1 MIVIPESILKKLV
14 DFSLKN
20 VTFEYLE
27 KIFKD
32 VPSLGDYDFLQNAKA
47 ILLPKSTSS
56 RKIESHLFFNRERC
70 LLPTVHIGLPSEQ
83 LGLGNGLGFDPSDED
98 DNNFYT
104 NYHTRSFSARYK
116 IIFTSNNTF
125 EVLIMYIFFRSV
137 LIGNIHFL
145 EMNGLQNP
153 KFSGGDIVLTDYM
166 IPAEIYSRALF
177 IDCNYDFTAPSLDSS
192 DKIKDIK
199 TELKLL

>member
-14 DFSLKN
+14 DYSLKN

-32 VPSLGDYDFLQNAKA
+32 VPSLGDYNFLDNAKA
-47 ILLPKSTSS
+47 LLLPKSTSS

-83 LGLGNGLGFDPSDED
+83 IGLGNGLGFDPSDEED
-98 DNNFYT
+98 GVEYI
-104 NYHTRSFSARYK
+104 NYHTRSFSSRYK

-137 LIGNIHFL
+137 FIGNVHLL
-145 EMNGLQNP
+145 EMNGLYNP
-153 KFSGGDIVLTDYM
+153 KFSGGDIVLTDYL

-177 IDCNYDFTAPSLDSS
+177 IDCNYDFTAPSLINS
-192 DKIKDIK
+192 DKITNIK
-199 TELKLL
+199 QRIQI

>member
-14 DFSLKN
+14 DYSLKN

-27 KIFKD
+27 KIFKN
-32 VPSLGDYDFLQNAKA
+32 VPSLGDYNFLDNAKA
-47 ILLPKSTSS
+47 LLLPKSTSS
-56 RKIESHLFFNRERC
+56 RKVESHLFFNRERC

-83 LGLGNGLGFDPSDED
+83 IGLGNGLSFDPSDEED
-98 DNNFYT
+98 DTEYI
-104 NYHTRSFSARYK
+104 NYHTRSFSSRYK

-137 LIGNIHFL
+137 FIGNVHLL

-177 IDCNYDFTAPSLDSS
+177 IDCNYDFTAPSLIDS
-192 DKIKDIK
+192 DKITNIK
-199 TELKLL
+199 QRIQI